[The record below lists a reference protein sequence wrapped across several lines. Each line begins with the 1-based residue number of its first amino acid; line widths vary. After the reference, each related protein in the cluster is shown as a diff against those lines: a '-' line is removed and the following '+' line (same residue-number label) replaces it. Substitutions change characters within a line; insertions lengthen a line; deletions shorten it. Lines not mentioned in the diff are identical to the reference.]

1 MDDNA
6 TTTCSP
12 LSTKDISI
20 LTLQKSDLVSSN
32 KKHEDESL
40 VLMQLPCSLTVNDIQ
55 GARMI
60 ATHNQQATLVVERKG
75 MSFDISRVETS
86 NAYICVSPNQQQERP
101 AAKRTKSNDSKTL
114 VSVHARL
121 LQPGGSGASFLELK
135 PKCLS
140 ISHLQE
146 KLSECVFDPYNPE
159 KQWTGK
165 TLATLAESL
174 QVSQKQV
181 MTGLQRMQAL
191 CLHENGVALYGLLS
205 QEALQEA
212 TSYII
217 ATLTECEEFAHYT
230 RGISRKECIHQVMTR
245 VPTEERYPHLQDV
258 IQHTLTT
265 LESDDSNDNVDMESD
280 GDIIRLNVTKA
291 STKRP
296 FFYLLFL
303 VIILYCIHLFT
314 FYNTRWQNVWCN
326 ASFVNRRNHGTS
338 KNYCRH
344 GSAKCQVL
352 NIKFPSPCYRV
363 LPCWIRVRESGVTFR
378 KRTFPPI

>member
-6 TTTCSP
+6 TTACSP
-12 LSTKDISI
+12 LSTKDISL

-40 VLMQLPCSLTVNDIQ
+40 VLMQLPCSLNVNDIQ

-146 KLSECVFDPYNPE
+146 KLSECVFDPYHNVD

-165 TLATLAESL
+165 TLATLAECL

-230 RGISRKECIHQVMTR
+230 RGISKKECIHQVMTR
-245 VPTEERYPHLQDV
+245 VPTEERYPHLQHV

-280 GDIIRLNVTKA
+280 GDAIRLDVTKA

-296 FFYLLFL
+296 FST
-303 VIILYCIHLFT
+303 YCF
-314 FYNTRWQNVWCN
+314 
-326 ASFVNRRNHGTS
+326 S
-338 KNYCRH
+338 
-344 GSAKCQVL
+344 
-352 NIKFPSPCYRV
+352 
-363 LPCWIRVRESGVTFR
+363 
-378 KRTFPPI
+378 

>member
-1 MDDNA
+1 MQMPYTSTVSQTNTAMDDNTSA
-6 TTTCSP
+6 ACSP
-12 LSTKDISI
+12 LSTKNISL
-20 LTLQKSDLVSSN
+20 LTLQKSDLLSSN

-40 VLMQLPCSLTVNDIQ
+40 VLMQLPSSLTVNDIQ

-60 ATHNQQATLVVERKG
+60 ASKNQQASLVVERKG
-75 MSFDISRVETS
+75 VSFDISRVETS
-86 NAYICVSPNQQQERP
+86 NAYICVSPNQQERP
-101 AAKRTKSNDSKTL
+101 AAKRTKSNDSKKL

-146 KLSECVFDPYNPE
+146 KLSECVFDPYNAD
-159 KQWTGK
+159 KHWTGK

-217 ATLTECEEFAHYT
+217 ATLTECEEFAHYA
-230 RGISRKECIHQVMTR
+230 RGISKKECIHQVMTR

-258 IQHTLTT
+258 ICHTLTT
-265 LESDDSNDNVDMESD
+265 LESDDSNDNVDMESN
-280 GDIIRLNVTKA
+280 GDIIRLDVTKA
-291 STKRP
+291 STKKP
-296 FFYLLFL
+296 FSTCCF
-303 VIILYCIHLFT
+303 
-314 FYNTRWQNVWCN
+314 
-326 ASFVNRRNHGTS
+326 S
-338 KNYCRH
+338 
-344 GSAKCQVL
+344 
-352 NIKFPSPCYRV
+352 
-363 LPCWIRVRESGVTFR
+363 
-378 KRTFPPI
+378 